1 MKEVGQD
8 EGELE
13 WTVEEFSW
21 TWIDVGMTPKF

>member
-1 MKEVGQD
+1 MKELGED

-13 WTVEEFSW
+13 CVEEEFSW